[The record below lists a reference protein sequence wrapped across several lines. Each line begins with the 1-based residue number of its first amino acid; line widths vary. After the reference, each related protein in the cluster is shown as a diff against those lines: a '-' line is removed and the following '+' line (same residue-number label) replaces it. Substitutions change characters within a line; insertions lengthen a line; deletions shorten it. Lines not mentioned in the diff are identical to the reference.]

1 MILLFFLSW
10 TFLLY
15 FIHRIAH
22 EFKWSCHMDHHKFIL
37 DHSVTSWKWNNLLLF
52 NDTWLSTL
60 DLWVTEVLPTI
71 VFCMIT
77 DIWEIAVFY
86 YLWASLIQEIVEH
99 NPNFNI
105 FPFLTS
111 GRWHLLHHTDDK
123 VNFGLFIP
131 VWDLM
136 FDTYRRLS

>member
-22 EFKWSCHMDHHKFIL
+22 GFKWSCHMDHHKFIL

-77 DIWEIAVFY
+77 GIWEIAVFY

>member
-1 MILLFFLSW
+1 
-10 TFLLY
+10 
-15 FIHRIAH
+15 
-22 EFKWSCHMDHHKFIL
+22 MDHHKFIL

-77 DIWEIAVFY
+77 GIWEIAVFY